1 MDEEIL
7 QNINRGLD
15 EALEKG
21 RQVVKDEQL
30 AERIEELKAQAE
42 STIRKHPLKSIAV
55 GLLTGYVLGKILSS
69 DD

>member
-7 QNINRGLD
+7 QNINQSLD

-21 RQVVKDEQL
+21 RQAVQDEQL
-30 AERIEELKAQAE
+30 AERLDELKIQAE
-42 STIRKHPLKSIAV
+42 NTIRRHPLKSIAA
-55 GLLTGYVLGKILSS
+55 GLLAGYVLGKIFSS

>member
-7 QNINRGLD
+7 QNINQSLD

-21 RQVVKDEQL
+21 RQAVQDEQL
-30 AERIEELKAQAE
+30 AERLDELKNQAE
-42 STIRKHPLKSIAV
+42 NTIRRHPLKSIAA
-55 GLLTGYVLGKILSS
+55 GLLAGYVLGKIFSS